1 MTQKQEND
9 IIDIKI
15 WLREIGVSINLDF
28 DVKEMEEFKD
38 GILMYKIIS
47 QLEVNSSLLLKINCH
62 PLSPADAVNN
72 FGRIIKFLSIHKKTF
87 PIEFLN
93 KEREL
98 HQAKPEFILKFL
110 MCLKRIYQNEKQ
122 FFDTISK

>member
-1 MTQKQEND
+1 MN
-9 IIDIKI
+9 
-15 WLREIGVSINLDF
+15 INMDF
-28 DVKEMEEFKD
+28 NAKEMEEIKD
-38 GILMYKIIS
+38 GILLYKIIS
-47 QLEVNSSLLLKINCH
+47 QLEVNLSILPKINCH
-62 PLSPADAVNN
+62 PLSPANAVNN
-72 FGRIIKFLSIHKKTF
+72 MKTIIQFLSLHKKTF

-98 HQAKPEFILKFL
+98 YEAKPEFVLQFL